1 MSKSRALQR
10 ELGKSSLGWFC
21 QIYLKH
27 YVTSA
32 TPDFHWAI
40 YQDLEDELIAYLLL
54 NAFRDSAKSTLA
66 SLGLPLYAAVT
77 GRYKF
82 IIPCSDTSTQAKQH
96 IANLI
101 HELESNKELI
111 EDFGPFKGGDEWT
124 KTSIVLAKGTKI
136 LSRSRGQKVRGLRH
150 LQYRPDLIIGDDVE
164 NTESVRTK
172 EQRDKTSEWWLS
184 DVWPALDK
192 KRGKLIL
199 LGNLLH
205 LDSLIARQKKLI
217 LKEGLGIVKEYKIL
231 DKNGNSVWPERFSA
245 KDIKQLKARDNRFFL
260 REYMLKVI
268 PDEGQVIKK
277 VHYYTELPKLV
288 AIAIGVDPAISKKAT
303 ADYTAI
309 NTMGQGED
317 GNFYN
322 LDNVAGRWDM
332 NEVLPIINEI
342 YTRYNNAYPE
352 VPIFLGLE
360 DVAYQRALI
369 EEYTRR
375 YLIAPEPIK
384 ATKDKRARLA
394 THEPYFTSGGIKF
407 REQGDEDVVIE
418 PLGFGIEQH
427 DDRIDSLLMSFDL
440 LLNQVRPDIITL

>member
-1 MSKSRALQR
+1 MSKSKSLQR
-10 ELGKSSLGWFC
+10 ELAKNSLGWFC
-21 QIYLKH
+21 QLYLKH
-27 YVTSA
+27 YITSG

-40 YQDLEDELIAYLLL
+40 YADLENEQEPYILL

-82 IIPCSDTSTQAKQH
+82 IIICSDTATQAKQH

-101 HELESNKELI
+101 HELENNQALL
-111 EDFGPFKGGDEWT
+111 EDFGPFKGTDEWT
-124 KTSIVLAKGTKI
+124 KTSVILKNKTQI

-172 EQRDKTSEWWLS
+172 EQRDKTSEWWLAN
-184 DVWPALDK
+184 VWPALDK
-192 KRGKLIL
+192 KRGKLLL
-199 LGNLLH
+199 LGNLIH

-217 LKEGLGIVKEYKIL
+217 LKEGLGIVKEYRIM
-231 DKNGNSVWPERFSA
+231 DKHGNSVWPERFSEQ
-245 KDIKQLKARDNRFFL
+245 DIADLKKRDNRFFL

-268 PDEGQVIKK
+268 PDAGQVIKK
-277 VHYYTELPKLV
+277 VHYYTELPKLS
-288 AIAIGVDPAISKKAT
+288 AIAIAVDPAISKKAT

-317 GNFYN
+317 GGFYN
-322 LDNVAGRWDM
+322 LDNIAGRWDM
-332 NEVLPIINEI
+332 NEALPIINDI
-342 YTRYNNAYPE
+342 YVRYSNAYPE
-352 VPIFLGLE
+352 VPIFLGFE
-360 DVAYQRALI
+360 DVAFQRALI

-375 YLIAPEPIK
+375 YFITPEAITP
-384 ATKDKRARLA
+384 TKDKRARLA

-418 PLGFGIEQH
+418 TLGFGIEQH

-440 LLNQVRPDIITL
+440 LLNQVRPDIIAL